1 MLLCSHIDHKEQRK
15 DTNLASLGINAPA
28 TRSKFLLPGTPG
40 PGGNQGNRETG
51 GKPGK
56 PGKPGNTHLQLF
68 SIFKVKKLWYRQLSY
83 KKAFKRGAV
92 AQQ

>member
-1 MLLCSHIDHKEQRK
+1 MLLCSHIDHKDQRK

-40 PGGNQGNRETG
+40 PGGNLGNRETW
-51 GKPGK
+51 KPQ
-56 PGKPGNTHLQLF
+56 NTHLQLF